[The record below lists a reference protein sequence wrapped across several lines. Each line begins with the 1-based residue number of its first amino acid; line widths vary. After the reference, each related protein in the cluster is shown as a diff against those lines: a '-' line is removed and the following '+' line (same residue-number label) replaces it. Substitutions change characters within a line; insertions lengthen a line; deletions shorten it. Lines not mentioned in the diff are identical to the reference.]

1 MTTEE
6 IFVRFPSFYWLAHPA
21 CFPDLREDPD
31 EADGR
36 EPRHSDKDQI
46 NWLAVGQKAQVVL
59 FVRFMVSG
67 GALGFGAVR
76 LGVLLGTAVGGFGWW
91 VLLAAFFVSSVIG
104 LVMAVGYMAV

>member
-1 MTTEE
+1 
-6 IFVRFPSFYWLAHPA
+6 
-21 CFPDLREDPD
+21 
-31 EADGR
+31 
-36 EPRHSDKDQI
+36 
-46 NWLAVGQKAQVVL
+46 
-59 FVRFMVSG
+59 MVSG